1 MNIFEIY
8 KKKILNL
15 VIENSENFNI
25 DSKVNFDDV
34 VFEIPPQEFNFD
46 LSSNIA
52 LILGKR
58 TKQSPIK
65 LANLIKNL
73 LLKNF
78 SDFSEVS
85 IAGPGFINFRFNS
98 KTYQKLILEIL
109 KSNYKYGSSSKKN
122 KKYNIEFVS
131 ANPTGPMHIGH
142 SRGAIYGD
150 VLANLLKFNGNTVVK
165 EYYIN
170 DYGNQ
175 IINFTESVFY
185 RLREIKFNEKFVNKK
200 NLYPGNYV
208 VDIAKKILIDAP
220 EINLIDFKK
229 IFPTL
234 SEMSLKYSMILI
246 KNDLKSLGIFHD
258 NFVSEKSLIEK
269 DLVTKSIRY
278 LQDKEFV
285 VEGYLNPPKGEDI
298 KNWKKTKR
306 LIFKSTLFG
315 DDTDRSLQKNDG
327 SWTYF
332 ANDIAYHADKVSRE
346 YDYLINIL
354 GADHTGY
361 IKRISAATSAL
372 SENKISLICRV
383 CQLVKL
389 FKNGQPYK
397 MSKRAGDFISV
408 REFLNEVNKD
418 SIRFMMLNRSN
429 DVELDFDFDKV
440 LEKTRENPV
449 FYVQYSYARIS
460 SLFRTLNID
469 ANKVFEINQNEFELN
484 PHELNL
490 FRKILDWPKVIEIA
504 SVKYEPHR
512 IPFYLY
518 ELATLFHSYWSKGNE
533 DPSYKF
539 IIDGKIK
546 NTNTL
551 LIIKLVAL
559 TIENGMRILN
569 VSLPTKM

>member
-8 KKKILNL
+8 KKKIYHL
-15 VIENSENFNI
+15 VVTNCVKLNI
-25 DSKVNFDDV
+25 DPNVSFDNV
-34 VFEIPPQEFNFD
+34 VLEIPPQEFNFD
-46 LSSNIA
+46 LSTNIA
-52 LILGKR
+52 LVLAKK

-65 LANLIKNL
+65 LANFIKTL
-73 LLKNF
+73 LLENLN
-78 SDFSEVS
+78 DFAEIVV
-85 IAGPGFINFRFNS
+85 AGPGFINFKFKS
-98 KTYQKLILEIL
+98 KTYQNLILEIL
-109 KSNYKYGSSSKKN
+109 KSNNKYGASFEKG

-150 VLANLLKFNGNTVVK
+150 VLANLLKFNGNNVTK

-175 IINFTESVFY
+175 IINFTESVFF
-185 RLREIKFNEKFVNKK
+185 RLREIKYSEKFINKE
-200 NLYPGNYV
+200 NLYPGDYV
-208 VDIAKKILIDAP
+208 IDIANKILKEIP
-220 EINLIDFKK
+220 EINLDDFDK
-229 IFPTL
+229 IFSTL
-234 SEMSLKYSMILI
+234 SEISLKHSMILI
-246 KNDLKSLGIFHD
+246 KDDLKSLGISHD
-258 NFVSEKSLIEK
+258 NFVSEKSLVEK
-269 DLVTKSIRY
+269 NLVAKSIQY
-278 LQDKEFV
+278 LKDKKFV
-285 VEGYLNPPKGEDI
+285 EEGYLNPPKGDDF

-306 LIFKSTLFG
+306 LIFKSTLFA
-315 DDTDRSLQKNDG
+315 DDTDRALQKNDG
-327 SWTYF
+327 TWTYF
-332 ANDIAYHADKVSRE
+332 ANDIAYHADKVSRN

-372 SENKISLICRV
+372 SNNKISLICRV

-408 REFLNEVNKD
+408 KEFLNEVDKD

-460 SLFRTLNID
+460 SLFRILKID
-469 ANKVFEINQNEFELN
+469 TKKVFEINESKFELN
-484 PHELNL
+484 SHELNL
-490 FRKILDWPKVIEIA
+490 FRKILDWPKVIETA

-518 ELATLFHSYWSKGNE
+518 DLATLFHSYWSKGNE
-533 DPSYKF
+533 DSDYKF

-546 NTNTL
+546 NPNTL
-551 LIIKLVAL
+551 LIIKLVAI
-559 TIENGMRILN
+559 TIENGMKILG
-569 VSLPTKM
+569 VSLPSKM

>member
-8 KKKILNL
+8 KKKIQNL
-15 VIENSENFNI
+15 IIANCKQLNI
-25 DSKVNFDDV
+25 DSKINFDGV
-34 VFEIPPQEFNFD
+34 VIEIPPTQFNFD

-52 LILGKR
+52 LVLGKKS
-58 TKQSPIK
+58 KQSPIK
-65 LANLIKNL
+65 FASLIKDILMKNL
-73 LLKNF
+73 N
-78 SDFSEVS
+78 DFSEVV
-85 IAGPGFINFRFNS
+85 IAGPGFINFRFSS
-98 KTYQKLILEIL
+98 KAYQKLILDIL
-109 KSNYKYGSSSKKN
+109 KSDRKYGSSSEKKD
-122 KKYNIEFVS
+122 KYNIEFVS
-131 ANPTGPMHIGH
+131 ANPTGPMHVGH

-150 VLANLLKFNGNTVVK
+150 VLANLLKFNGNSVTK

-175 IINFTESVFY
+175 ITNFTKSVFF
-185 RLREIKFNEKFVNKK
+185 RLREIKFNEKFTNQK
-200 NLYPGNYV
+200 NLYPGGYV
-208 VDIAKKILIDAP
+208 IDIAKKILIDIP
-220 EINLIDFKK
+220 TIDLTNFEN
-229 IFPTL
+229 IFSTL
-234 SEMSLKYSMILI
+234 SEMSLNYSMILI
-246 KNDLKSLGIFHD
+246 KDDLKSLGISHD
-258 NFVSEKSLIEK
+258 NYVSEKF
-269 DLVTKSIRY
+269 LVNKNLVYKSIEQ
-278 LQDKEFV
+278 LKAKKLVE
-285 VEGYLNPPKGEDI
+285 EGYLDPPKGEDN

-315 DDTDRSLQKNDG
+315 DDTDRALQKNDG

-332 ANDIAYHADKVSRE
+332 ANDIAYHSDKISRN
-346 YDYLINIL
+346 YSFLINIL

-361 IKRISAATSAL
+361 IKRISAATNAL
-372 SENKISLICRV
+372 SDGKVSLTCRV

-408 REFLNEVNKD
+408 RELLSEVDKD

-440 LEKTRENPV
+440 LEKTRDNPV

-460 SLFRTLNID
+460 SLFRTLNI
-469 ANKVFEINQNEFELN
+469 NEKKIFKLDESSFELN
-484 PHELNL
+484 TNELNL
-490 FRKILDWPKVIEIA
+490 FRKILDWPKVVDTA
-504 SVKYEPHR
+504 SIKFEPHR

-533 DPSYKF
+533 DPKYKF
-539 IIDGKIK
+539 IENGQIK
-546 NTNTL
+546 DPNKL

-559 TIENGMRILN
+559 TIENGMSILG